1 MIKVESISKHYE
13 GRSVVDGI
21 SFEAFDQEIL
31 ILLGTSGCGKTTTL
45 KMINR
50 LIETD
55 TGHISINGQNIRD
68 KKMEDLRMGI
78 GFIMQNTGLFPHYTI
93 QENITTV
100 PKLLKWDKKHIQNRT
115 YELMHKL
122 HLSTDMLIRYPHE
135 LSGGQQQ
142 RVGIIR
148 ALIANTPV
156 LLMDEPFGALDNI
169 TKSEIHTAFKSLDE
183 LKNKTTILVTH
194 DVQEA
199 FELGHRIALMDKGKI
214 LQIGTPKEMI
224 YHPKNNFVSDFF
236 ASNRLLLEH
245 KVTTL
250 ADLETMLLIEDIIQP
265 SFSARSTVWSA
276 LQHLS
281 RDKHDFDRY
290 EKLSKAFAA
299 YRKMQIA

>member
-93 QENITTV
+93 QENIATV

-250 ADLETMLLIEDIIQP
+250 ADLEKMFHIQDIIQ
-265 SFSARSTVWSA
+265 SSLSAQSTVWSA

-281 RDKHDFDRY
+281 TDKHDFDRY

>member
-93 QENITTV
+93 QENIATV

-250 ADLETMLLIEDIIQP
+250 ADLETMLPIEDIIQP

>member
-78 GFIMQNTGLFPHYTI
+78 GFIMQHTGLFPHYTI
-93 QENITTV
+93 QENIATV

>member
-1 MIKVESISKHYE
+1 MIKLESISKHYE

-93 QENITTV
+93 QENIATV

-250 ADLETMLLIEDIIQP
+250 ADLETMLPIEDIIQP
-265 SFSARSTVWSA
+265 SFSAQSTVWSA

-281 RDKHDFDRY
+281 TDKHDFDRY